1 MTEQPP
7 DDSRAPGAPP
17 GPAASADGG
26 SSGGGS
32 PGGAEPAAGSVATE
46 RRSGR
51 GEHARKAAT
60 ADGNGGGG
68 RGRHARPGDGEPRR
82 GRSARRWAVEWVV
95 IILIALAVAFGV
107 RTFVAQTFYVPST
120 SMYPT
125 LKAGDRIVVN
135 KLAFHLGSVQRGDIV
150 VFKTPAAERGRC
162 GGAPVPDL
170 VKRVIGLPNE
180 TISAN
185 GGTVYVTGK
194 ALAEPWLPKTKS
206 TYTANFGPVHVPKG
220 DYFMMGDNRV
230 NSCDSRI
237 WGPVSGSSF
246 VGKVDL
252 IIWPLS
258 QFRFF

>member
-1 MTEQPP
+1 MTQRPP
-7 DDSRAPGAPP
+7 DDLRALGAPTP
-17 GPAASADGG
+17 PTAAADGG
-26 SSGGGS
+26 AGGGN
-32 PGGAEPAAGSVATE
+32 GAEPAGTVTAQ

-51 GEHARKAAT
+51 GDHARRAEP
-60 ADGNGGGG
+60 ADGNGAAG
-68 RGRHARPGDGEPRR
+68 RGRHARGKSGEPQR
-82 GRSARRWAVEWVV
+82 GRSGRRWVVEWVV

-150 VFKTPAAERGRC
+150 VFKTPPAERGRC

-170 VKRVIGLPNE
+170 VKRVIGLPDE
-180 TISAN
+180 TISAKA
-185 GGTVYVTGK
+185 GTVYITGK
-194 ALAEPWLPKTKS
+194 PLAQPWLPRTKS
-206 TYTANFGPVHVPKG
+206 TYTANFGPVHIPAG

-237 WGPVSGSSF
+237 WGPVSGSAF